1 ALDLKDLLSKLTESN
16 HALSSVE
23 AGLEAAISSLTNGSR
38 KFHTHILEMNTEI
51 QKARTQ
57 YELKRAAAQES
68 SRAFLLEKLRER
80 RNKKSHLLSLLS
92 EKAAAAIAEINELM
106 EHSSLPQ
113 EQKHLSSLLVQIQ
126 SFQAQIKKFEV
137 DMTARKN
144 KEYEQAVKL
153 IRRNPGASSTR
164 FRESL
169 MELKRLAEK
178 QIKDQKHK

>member
-1 ALDLKDLLSKLTESN
+1 
-16 HALSSVE
+16 
-23 AGLEAAISSLTNGSR
+23 
-38 KFHTHILEMNTEI
+38 M
-51 QKARTQ
+51 
-57 YELKRAAAQES
+57 
-68 SRAFLLEKLRER
+68 
-80 RNKKSHLLSLLS
+80 
-92 EKAAAAIAEINELM
+92 
-106 EHSSLPQ
+106 
-113 EQKHLSSLLVQIQ
+113 SSLLVQIQ